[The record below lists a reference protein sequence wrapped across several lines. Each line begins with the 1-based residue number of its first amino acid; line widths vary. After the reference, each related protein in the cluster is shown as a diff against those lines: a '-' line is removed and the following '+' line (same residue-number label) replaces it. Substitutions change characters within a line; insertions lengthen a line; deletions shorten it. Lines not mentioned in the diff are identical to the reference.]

1 MIPLLDFTDLPRTP
15 AALAGTIVGN
25 QLRFWRGAM
34 TLMGAVPAAQMALA
48 REAMAATYGVTG
60 KTGTKTALP
69 SSSNDT
75 VAKPA
80 PARRKATRKPARP
93 AQSAAVKKINKP
105 APSGVIT
112 TEAAA
117 SKATKAVATPTQTT
131 SDQSGFASQRTT
143 SGGSAAK
150 PTASKPSAPAARRK
164 TPRAPSKPA
173 QMPATLKSAAA
184 KSEAKPVVT
193 DSRQMGLK
201 QTGTTSAQALMAG
214 QAAGAAPG
222 QQDSGKQAAAKPT
235 TAKPAAAKAKPASK
249 SRAKQ

>member
-34 TLMGAVPAAQMALA
+34 TLMGSVPAAQLALA

-60 KTGTKTALP
+60 KTGTKTAVP
-69 SSSNDT
+69 SSANDT

-93 AQSAAVKKINKP
+93 AQSAAVKTSEKP
-105 APSGVIT
+105 APDQVT
-112 TEAAA
+112 TPKDANV
-117 SKATKAVATPTQTT
+117 VATSTGAT
-131 SDQSGFASQRTT
+131 SGQSGFASQRTT

-150 PTASKPSAPAARRK
+150 SAASTPSAPGARRK

-173 QMPATLKSAAA
+173 QMPAPLKSAAA
-184 KSEAKPVVT
+184 RSEAKPVAP
-193 DSRQMGLK
+193 DSRQVSVK
-201 QTGTTSAQALMAG
+201 QTGTTSAQALMTG

-222 QQDSGKQAAAKPT
+222 QQVSGKLAAAKPA